1 VAPAPAAAMS
11 RVAARRRHLG
21 TGWGTR
27 VASGVLVGGLL
38 ALAPALAS
46 PLGRLGSP
54 FALLVVLP
62 ALALA
67 LEAFGW
73 SRAAARALGR
83 IGGPLGRLLAAYG
96 VWLATS
102 AVLTLDVAAAAGAS
116 VGVDAAGPDRAVRR
130 WHLDAAVLGSNVGS
144 LLFPF
149 SNLTN
154 LVVLGA
160 AGVGLA
166 AFVETAW
173 LPQLGAA
180 LAVGALL
187 ALQARRSGELPT
199 MTGHRWDGAA
209 DAADEADGA
218 DGAGT
223 ARPSL
228 LAGAVTLAGA
238 TGAVVAGLAGQD
250 MAVPFALSAGVL
262 AGAATAR
269 RLASPADI
277 ARSLPIAAL
286 VVVLAAAWLG
296 GAVAP
301 DARLIPHPADDLA
314 GLALALAAGGLLA
327 ITLNNLPAA
336 AFGGVWL
343 AHAAVPIL
351 VAYLIGTNVAA
362 LATPHGSAATML
374 VRSGGARRGV
384 DLPASRH
391 VTTAWPYALAG
402 SAVAL
407 ALLALVAR

>member
-1 VAPAPAAAMS
+1 MSPRSFAAGAV
-11 RVAARRRHLG
+11 RPVFAAWRRRA
-21 TGWGTR
+21 TGRGTR
-27 VASGVLVGGLL
+27 VAGGVLVGVSL

-62 ALALA
+62 ALALS

-73 SRAAARALGR
+73 SRAAAAALGR
-83 IGGPLGRLLAAYG
+83 VGGPIGRLLAAYG

-102 AVLTLDVAAAAGAS
+102 AVLTLDVAASAGAS
-116 VGVDAAGPDRAVRR
+116 VGVDVAGPDGDARR
-130 WHLDAAVLGSNVGS
+130 WHLGAAVLGANVGS

-160 AGVGLA
+160 AGVGLV

-187 ALQARRSGELPT
+187 ALRAHRSGALPSEAEDR
-199 MTGHRWDGAA
+199 GSSAEAA
-209 DAADEADGA
+209 AAEAA
-218 DGAGT
+218 AT
-223 ARPSL
+223 ATERPSL
-228 LAGAVTLAGA
+228 LAGAVALAGA
-238 TGAVVAGLAGQD
+238 AGAVITGLAGLD
-250 MAVPFALSAGVL
+250 MAMPFALSAGLL

-269 RLASPADI
+269 RLVSPTDI
-277 ARSLPIAAL
+277 ARSLPLAAL
-286 VVVLAAAWLG
+286 VVVVAAAWVS
-296 GAVAP
+296 GAFAT
-301 DARLIPHPADDLA
+301 DARFIPHPPNDLV

-327 ITLNNLPAA
+327 ITLSNLPAA

-343 AHAAVPIL
+343 AHAAVPVL

-384 DLPASRH
+384 HLPAFEH
-391 VTTAWPYALAG
+391 VTTAWQYALAG
-402 SAVAL
+402 SAAAL
-407 ALLALVAR
+407 ALLAIVAR